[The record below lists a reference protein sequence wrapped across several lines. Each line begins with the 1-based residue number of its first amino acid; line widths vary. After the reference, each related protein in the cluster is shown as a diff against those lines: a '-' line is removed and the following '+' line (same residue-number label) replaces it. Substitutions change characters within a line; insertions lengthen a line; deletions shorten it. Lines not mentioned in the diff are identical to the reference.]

1 MNVLGGNEYIMAL
14 AFYFAHEGF
23 TPEKY
28 AQAITKLEAAGAG
41 APKGRTQ
48 HVALES
54 DGAIQVFDIW
64 ESQADFDAFGPVLM
78 PILGE
83 LGVTLSPPMVAIVHN
98 VIKG

>member
-1 MNVLGGNEYIMAL
+1 MAL
-14 AFYFAHEGF
+14 AFYFAHNGF

-28 AQAITKLEAAGAG
+28 AQALSKLEAAGAG

-48 HVALES
+48 HIALES
-54 DGAIQVFDIW
+54 DGEIQVFDIW
-64 ESQADFDAFGPVLM
+64 ESQTDFDAFGTVLM

-83 LGVTLSPPMVAIVHN
+83 LGVELNPPMVANVHN